1 MAQLERNPVTTVL
14 SPRRLSLRS
23 LLVLSLLWVGTL
35 ITDHSAIAAVD
46 KITTAT
52 QIALRTASRP
62 LPESTLLDI
71 GIARLQDGLEL
82 TDEDDAVFPE
92 IRFAEA
98 VYFANQLAKVLEK
111 SGGWG
116 AVRVIPNSDIV
127 VDLYVTG
134 TILHSDGETLALRVQ
149 VTDSSGR
156 QWFAEEYRQTVGKY
170 AYDQRLRSLG
180 DPFQNLFVS
189 IANAMLDHRE
199 KLSDQQAQ
207 RLRQLSELRFA
218 KLFSPEAF
226 NSYVKEKANGT
237 LTLERLPATDD
248 SLLQRVEKIRQR
260 DYLYID
266 SMQDYYDEFSQ
277 RMHFPYQDFR
287 RSSFDSVVKARQL
300 KKQGNR
306 QLIAGVGAVLAG
318 IYGRSQAETAAV
330 SDASTITAI
339 SGGYLVKSGLNKKQ
353 QAATYTEAVA
363 EMGSSLEAEIAPRV
377 IALEDQTITLSGSVQ
392 AQYQQWQQLLQQI
405 FQQERGDL

>member
-1 MAQLERNPVTTVL
+1 MAQLEQNPVITNP
-14 SPRRLSLRS
+14 SPRRLLLRS

-35 ITDHSAIAAVD
+35 ITDHSALAAVD

-52 QIALRTASRP
+52 QIALRTPTVP
-62 LPESTLLDI
+62 LPDSALLDI
-71 GIARLQDGLEL
+71 GIAKLHDGLEL

-111 SGGWG
+111 SGAWG
-116 AVRVIPNSDIV
+116 AVRVIPTSDIV

-134 TILHSDGETLALRVQ
+134 TILHSDGETLALQMQ
-149 VTDSSGR
+149 VVDSSGR
-156 QWFAEEYRQTVGKY
+156 QWFAKEYRQTVGKY

-226 NSYVKEKANGT
+226 DSYVKESSNGT
-237 LTLERLPATDD
+237 LTLERLPAADD

-318 IYGRSQAETAAV
+318 IYGRSQAETTAV

-339 SGGYLVKSGLNKKQ
+339 SGGYLVKSGLDKKQ

>member
-1 MAQLERNPVTTVL
+1 MAQLERKPVTTAL
-14 SPRRLSLRS
+14 SPRRLPLRS
-23 LLVLSLLWVGTL
+23 LLVLSLLWAGTL

-52 QIALRTASRP
+52 QIALRTPSRP

-134 TILHSDGETLALRVQ
+134 TILHSDGETLALQMQ
-149 VTDSSGR
+149 VVDSSGR

-189 IANAMLDHRE
+189 IANAMLDYRE

-226 NSYVKEKANGT
+226 NSYVREKANGI

>member
-189 IANAMLDHRE
+189 IANAMLDYRE

>member
-14 SPRRLSLRS
+14 SPRRLPLRS
-23 LLVLSLLWVGTL
+23 LLVLSLLWAGTL
-35 ITDHSAIAAVD
+35 ITDHMAIAAVD

-52 QIALRTASRP
+52 QIALRTPSRP

-111 SGGWG
+111 SGAWG

-134 TILHSDGETLALRVQ
+134 TILHSDGETLALQMQ
-149 VTDSSGR
+149 VVDSSGR
-156 QWFAEEYRQTVGKY
+156 QWFAKEYRQTVGKY

-189 IANAMLDHRE
+189 IANAMLDYRE

>member
-1 MAQLERNPVTTVL
+1 M
-14 SPRRLSLRS
+14 
-23 LLVLSLLWVGTL
+23 
-35 ITDHSAIAAVD
+35 
-46 KITTAT
+46 
-52 QIALRTASRP
+52 
-62 LPESTLLDI
+62 
-71 GIARLQDGLEL
+71 
-82 TDEDDAVFPE
+82 
-92 IRFAEA
+92 
-98 VYFANQLAKVLEK
+98 
-111 SGGWG
+111 
-116 AVRVIPNSDIV
+116 
-127 VDLYVTG
+127 
-134 TILHSDGETLALRVQ
+134 
-149 VTDSSGR
+149 
-156 QWFAEEYRQTVGKY
+156 
-170 AYDQRLRSLG
+170 
-180 DPFQNLFVS
+180 
-189 IANAMLDHRE
+189 
-199 KLSDQQAQ
+199 
-207 RLRQLSELRFA
+207 
-218 KLFSPEAF
+218 FSPEAF

>member
-1 MAQLERNPVTTVL
+1 MAQLERNPVTTAL
-14 SPRRLSLRS
+14 SPRRLPLRS
-23 LLVLSLLWVGTL
+23 LLVLSLLWAGTL

-52 QIALRTASRP
+52 QIALRTPSRP

-134 TILHSDGETLALRVQ
+134 TILHSDGETLALQMQ
-149 VTDSSGR
+149 VVDSSGR
-156 QWFAEEYRQTVGKY
+156 QWFAKEYRQTVGKY

-189 IANAMLDHRE
+189 IANAMLDYRE

>member
-1 MAQLERNPVTTVL
+1 MAQLERNPVSTNS
-14 SPRRLSLRS
+14 SPRRLLLRS
-23 LLVLSLLWVGTL
+23 LFVLSLLWVGTL
-35 ITDHSAIAAVD
+35 ITDHSALAAVD

-52 QIALRTASRP
+52 QIALRTPTVP
-62 LPESTLLDI
+62 LPDSALLDI
-71 GIARLQDGLEL
+71 GIAKLHDGLEL

-111 SGGWG
+111 SGAWG
-116 AVRVIPNSDIV
+116 AVRVIPTSDIV

-134 TILHSDGETLALRVQ
+134 TILHSDGETLALQMQ
-149 VTDSSGR
+149 VVDSSGR
-156 QWFAEEYRQTVGKY
+156 QWFAKEYRQTVGKY

-226 NSYVKEKANGT
+226 DSYVKESSNGT
-237 LTLERLPATDD
+237 LTLERLPAADD

-318 IYGRSQAETAAV
+318 IYGRSQAETTAV

-339 SGGYLVKSGLNKKQ
+339 SGGYLVKSGLDKKQ

>member
-1 MAQLERNPVTTVL
+1 MVKLEKNSVISTPPAKWL
-14 SPRRLSLRS
+14 PLRV
-23 LLVLSLLWVGTL
+23 LLVLGLLMVGPLLTG
-35 ITDHSAIAAVD
+35 HSALAAVD

-52 QIALRTASRP
+52 QIALRTPSRALPAS
-62 LPESTLLDI
+62 SLLDI
-71 GIARLQDGLEL
+71 GISRLDDGLEL
-82 TDEDDAVFPE
+82 TDKDDAVFPE

-98 VYFANQLAKVLEK
+98 VYFSNQLAKVLEK
-111 SGGWG
+111 SGAWG
-116 AVRVIPNSDIV
+116 AVRVIPDRDIV

-134 TILHSDGETLALRVQ
+134 TILHSDGETLALRIE

-156 QWFAEEYRQTVGKY
+156 QWLAEDYQQVVGKY

-189 IANAMLDHRE
+189 IANAMLDYRE

-226 NSYVKEKANGT
+226 DSYVKEKANGT

-248 SLLQRVEKIRQR
+248 SLLQRVQKIRQR

-318 IYGRSQAETAAV
+318 IYGRSQAETSAV

-339 SGGYLVKSGLNKKQ
+339 SGGYLVQSGLQKKQ

-363 EMGSSLEAEIAPRV
+363 EMGASLESEIAPRV

-405 FQQERGDL
+405 YQQERGDL

>member
-134 TILHSDGETLALRVQ
+134 TILHSDGETLALRIQ

-189 IANAMLDHRE
+189 IANAMLDYRE

>member
-1 MAQLERNPVTTVL
+1 MAQLEQNPVTTNP
-14 SPRRLSLRS
+14 SPRRLLLRS

-35 ITDHSAIAAVD
+35 ITDHSALAAVD

-52 QIALRTASRP
+52 QIALRTPTVP
-62 LPESTLLDI
+62 LADSALLDI
-71 GIARLQDGLEL
+71 GIAKLHDGLEL

-111 SGGWG
+111 SGAWG
-116 AVRVIPNSDIV
+116 AVRVIPTSDIV

-134 TILHSDGETLALRVQ
+134 TILHSDGETLALQMQ
-149 VTDSSGR
+149 VVDSSGR
-156 QWFAEEYRQTVGKY
+156 QWFAKEYRQTVGKY

-189 IANAMLDHRE
+189 IANAMLDHCE

-226 NSYVKEKANGT
+226 DSYVKESSNGT
-237 LTLERLPATDD
+237 LTLERLPAADD
-248 SLLQRVEKIRQR
+248 SLLQRVQKIRQR

-287 RSSFDSVVKARQL
+287 RSSFDSVVRARQL

-318 IYGRSQAETAAV
+318 IYGRSQAETTAV

-339 SGGYLVKSGLNKKQ
+339 SGGYLVKSGLDKKQ